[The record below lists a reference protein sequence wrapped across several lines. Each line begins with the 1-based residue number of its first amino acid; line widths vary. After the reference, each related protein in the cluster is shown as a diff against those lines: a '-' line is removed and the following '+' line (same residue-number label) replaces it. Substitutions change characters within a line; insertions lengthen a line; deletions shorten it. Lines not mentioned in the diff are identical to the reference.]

1 MDTADSAA
9 GVAWQ
14 LSPLTEVPADWSAVG
29 ATPIPA
35 TVPGEVVADLLAADL
50 IPDPF
55 DGDNED
61 RLHWIGSTDWSYRT
75 TFAFQPRRLTSGTT
89 SSSAASTPSPPCC

>member
-1 MDTADSAA
+1 M
-9 GVAWQ
+9 
-14 LSPLTEVPADWSAVG
+14 G
-29 ATPIPA
+29 ATPVPA
-35 TVPGEVVADLLAADL
+35 TVPGEVYADLLAADL

-75 TFAFQPRRLTSGTT
+75 TFTFQPGRPSSGTT
-89 SSSAASTPSPPCC
+89 SSSPASTPWPPCC